1 MKVAQFLLALLVMT
15 AFITAFVISARRLL
29 GLRIGTVRSL
39 LAGLVSFAGLAVF
52 SLLMQRPEQHGVLT
66 GVQFG
71 STLAV
76 TTAFLAVLEVVVP
89 SGTVGW
95 PADWVRAVRSRIART
110 RRYSQIVSIVMRH
123 GLRPY
128 LTGAPRRGAK
138 TEAGAA
144 LARPLRLALEQGGAT
159 FVKLGQV
166 LATRQDLLPP
176 EFVRE
181 LSRLHHQVPP
191 EPWSLVG
198 ESLAVELGAPVQ
210 QAFALFDPVPVAA
223 ASIAQVY
230 TARTHSGEDVVVKVR
245 RPGVAGVVRRDLE
258 IIHSLARALER
269 RTRWARA
276 LGARELAEGFAQSV
290 REELD
295 FRIEAANLAATVA
308 ARAGRGRPAAVRI
321 PAVYAELSGE
331 RVLVLERLPGK
342 PVSTAPQLHR
352 LPHEERLRLA
362 RDLLTE
368 MFEQVMIDGL
378 FHADPHPGNV
388 LLLDDGEMGLVDF
401 GSMGRIDSMTRS
413 GLRAFLLALHS
424 GDAAALCDA
433 LLVIVTRPDEVDEP
447 GLERAL
453 GRFLSRHFA
462 AGGTPNVEVFGDLF
476 RLVSRYGL
484 AVPAE
489 VAAVFRALG
498 TLEGTLMTVVPGFS
512 LVDEARRLVDVRLGR
527 AGMASAVSDGAP
539 PVSMAELASVWE
551 MVRRMPRRLERVT
564 SALEQGRL
572 GVGVR
577 LFADA
582 RDRRYIRSLV
592 HEVLLTFIAATC
604 GVMSVVLLS
613 IRGGP
618 LVVPGIPFFQLL
630 GYHLLVV
637 AGVLGLRL
645 LFLISRGNSD

>member
-15 AFITAFVISARRLL
+15 AFIAAFVLSARRLL

-71 STLAV
+71 STLVV
-76 TTAFLAVLEVVVP
+76 TTGFLALLEVIAP

-95 PADWVRAVRSRIART
+95 PTDWARAVRSRLACARRSAQIA
-110 RRYSQIVSIVMRH
+110 SIAVRH

-128 LTGAPRRGAK
+128 LGGGPVREG
-138 TEAGAA
+138 GAA
-144 LARPLRLALEQGGAT
+144 LAHSLRLALEQGGAT
-159 FVKLGQV
+159 FIKLGQV

-181 LSRLHHQVPP
+181 LARLHHQVPA
-191 EPWSLVG
+191 EPWPPVREALGRALGVP
-198 ESLAVELGAPVQ
+198 VE
-210 QAFALFDPVPVAA
+210 QAFARFDPVPVAA
-223 ASIAQVY
+223 ASIAQVH
-230 TARTHSGEDVVVKVR
+230 TARMHCGDEVVVKVR
-245 RPGVAGVVRRDLE
+245 RPGIEELVRRDLD
-258 IIHSLARALER
+258 IVQGLAKSLER
-269 RTRWARA
+269 RTRWARS

-295 FRIEAANLAATVA
+295 FRVEAANLAATAA
-308 ARAGRGRPAAVRI
+308 ARDRRGRPPAIRV
-321 PAVYAELSGE
+321 PAVHPELSGE
-331 RVLVLERLPGK
+331 EVLVLERLHGK
-342 PVSTAPQLHR
+342 PAGTAPLRQLGHEQR
-352 LPHEERLRLA
+352 LALA
-362 RDLLTE
+362 RDLLAE
-368 MFEQVMIDGL
+368 LFEQVMTDGL

-388 LLLDDGEMGLVDF
+388 LLLDDGGLGLVDF
-401 GSMGRIDSMTRS
+401 GSVGRIDTTVRS
-413 GLRAFLLALHS
+413 GLRAFLLALHA

-433 LLVIVTRPDEVDEP
+433 LLIIVTRPDEVDEP
-447 GLERAL
+447 RLERAL

-462 AGGTPNVEVFGDLF
+462 GGGTPNVEVFGDLF
-476 RLVSRYGL
+476 RLVSQHGL
-484 AVPAE
+484 AVPPE

-512 LVDEARRLVDVRLGR
+512 LVEEARRLVDVRLG
-527 AGMASAVSDGAP
+527 GVGTASAVPAGGH
-539 PVSMAELASVWE
+539 PVSLAELASVWE
-551 MVRRMPRRLERVT
+551 LVRRLPRRLERVT

-604 GVMSVVLLS
+604 GVMSAVLLS

-618 LVVPGIPFFQLL
+618 VVVPGIRFFELL

-637 AGVLGLRL
+637 SGVIGLRV
-645 LFLISRGNSD
+645 LFLITRGSSE